1 MGAERTDYISRERD
15 GEESSIMEAGLI
27 DKKGKTIATVSVDGT
42 NNIDTAAV
50 AAALDNIPLAPV
62 PTVCRHAPKPK
73 GDNTAYQ
80 TEAQMETSLIFQL
93 ELNGIRYEAG
103 ITNEEALIANFRSC
117 IESFND
123 MSFTDSEWER
133 FLNLIKGYKG
143 VQAKTR
149 LFQEECVVAFKL
161 DDGRDANIRLVDKY
175 NPLRNKLQVIYQ
187 YRAEGGKRRNRY
199 DVTILMNGIPV
210 LQIELKRRGV
220 SIKEAFNQIERYQN
234 ESYGTDTGLFDFIQ
248 IFVISNGTNTRYY
261 ANTARLDK
269 TGNRR
274 TRRAGSFKQVNRW
287 SDAQNNP
294 IDDIEAFA
302 ASFLSPT
309 TLKMVLTRYCQ
320 LCVNGKFIV
329 LRPYQICAIEECLK
343 RITAM
348 ENADAWG
355 GKINFGGYIWHTTG
369 SGKTL
374 TTFRLVQIIAKY
386 CPDIDKAI
394 LIVDRK
400 DLDYQTICEFNK
412 FAKDSVNATR
422 NTKTLA
428 KQLASDRE
436 EDKVIVTTI
445 QKMDSYLKSS
455 KHRDAEAIG
464 KKVAILFDECHRS
477 QFGSMHKLISDNF
490 KRSIMFGFTG
500 TPILAENA
508 KSGGD
513 PTRRTTEQLFGK
525 CRHKYT
531 VANAID
537 DGNVL
542 PFRIDYIKTME
553 ESEQSK
559 RSNEKVRGIDT
570 ASALEAPKRI
580 EKNSRYILS
589 HFNQK
594 TMRNR
599 RLVSD
604 DGLSYRNGFVAM
616 LACQSI
622 SMAKRYYSVLKKLNG
637 TGDYPKLKIGIIY
650 SDAPN
655 TGIDEAGFIDDE
667 DLDASCLASSDRDFL
682 QGALDDYNKMFAT
695 TYSLDGEGF
704 DNYYK
709 DISKRMHGEG
719 NNGSLMPQD
728 QCLDLLIVVN
738 MFLTGFDSRILNTM
752 FIDKPLRMHGLVQTF
767 SRTNRIW
774 NEIKNYGN
782 IISFQTPEERVE
794 EAFSL
799 FGDDE
804 ANGKVLLKPYEEYL
818 DEYIKNAN
826 ELIDR
831 YPIGGR
837 LEGEQAKK
845 DFISTFNSVMRTL
858 NILVSFDEF
867 ASFRYSSADP
877 LTERSFQDYKGRY
890 LDLRADMMRQAEADK
905 EPIGNDIVFL
915 TELIASTDVNVD
927 YIIKCVEEH
936 RANGKNDPD
945 FIDNVVRK
953 ARTSPSLRDK
963 SELIRKFLNRTCS
976 AGASSGDTG
985 DDGEAVKLAWL
996 KTLSAEMNAEFE
1008 KIVKGDRID
1017 RAKTLS
1023 LLSRAF
1029 SERSGIPAG
1038 GTEIA
1043 SLITGVSRFGAG
1055 GDMRTEAKDRAYRDL
1070 NEFYGKYITVATEYP
1085 ITIPEK

>member
-1 MGAERTDYISRERD
+1 
-15 GEESSIMEAGLI
+15 MEAGLI
-27 DKKGKTIATVSVDGT
+27 DKKGKPIATVSVAGT
-42 NNIDTAAV
+42 DNCIDAV
-50 AAALDNIPLAPV
+50 AAALDNTPLAPV

-143 VQAKTR
+143 VQAKTC
-149 LFQEECVVAFKL
+149 LFQDECVVAFKL

-175 NPLRNKLQVIYQ
+175 NPLRNKLQVINQ

-234 ESYGTDTGLFDFIQ
+234 ESYGTDTGLFDFLQ

-287 SDAQNNP
+287 SDADNKP

-309 TLKMVLTRYCQ
+309 TLQMVLTRYCQ

-355 GKINFGGYIWHTTG
+355 GKINFSGYIWHATG

-374 TTFRLVQIIAKY
+374 TTFRLVQIIAKH
-386 CPDIDKAI
+386 CPNIDKAI

-412 FAKDSVNATR
+412 FSKDSVNATR

-525 CRHKYT
+525 CLHKYT

-709 DISKRMHGEG
+709 DISKRMRGEG

-804 ANGKVLLKPYEEYL
+804 ANGKVLLKPYGEYL

-845 DFISTFNSVMRTL
+845 DFISTFNAVMRTL

-867 ASFRYSSADP
+867 VPFRYSFADP
-877 LTERSFQDYKGRY
+877 LTERSFQDYRGCY

-915 TELIASTDVNVD
+915 TELVASTDVNVD

-936 RANGKNDPD
+936 RASGKNDPD
-945 FIDNVVRK
+945 FVENIVRK
-953 ARTSPSLRDK
+953 ARTSTALRDK
-963 SELIRKFLNRTCS
+963 SELIRKFLDRTCS
-976 AGASSGDTG
+976 AAASGEDG
-985 DDGEAVKLAWL
+985 DDGETVKLAWL
-996 KTLSAEMNAEFE
+996 KTLSAEMDAEFE
-1008 KIVKGDRID
+1008 KIVKGDKID

-1043 SLITGVSRFGAG
+1043 GLITGVSRFGAG

-1070 NEFYGKYITVATEYP
+1070 NGFYEKYITVATEYP
-1085 ITIPEK
+1085 ITIPGK

>member
-1 MGAERTDYISRERD
+1 
-15 GEESSIMEAGLI
+15 MEAGLI
-27 DKKGKTIATVSVDGT
+27 DKSDKTVATVSVDGV
-42 NNIDTAAV
+42 D
-50 AAALDNIPLAPV
+50 AAAAADRDNIALAPV
-62 PTVCRHAPKPK
+62 PTVCRNAPKVK
-73 GDNTAYQ
+73 HDDTAYQ
-80 TEAQMETSLIFQL
+80 TEAQMEEALIAQL
-93 ELNGIRYEAG
+93 DRNGIRYEPS
-103 ITNEEALIANFRSC
+103 ITSEEALIANFRSR
-117 IESFND
+117 IESLNN
-123 MSFTDSEWER
+123 MSFTDGEWGR
-133 FLNLIKGYKG
+133 FINIIKGRKG
-143 VQAKTR
+143 VLAKTI
-149 LFQEECVVAFKL
+149 LFQKWRVVALKL
-161 DDGRDANIRLVDKY
+161 DDGRDANIYLVDEY
-175 NPLRNKLQVIYQ
+175 DPLRNTLQVINQ
-187 YRAEGGKRRNRY
+187 YRADGGKRRNRY

-274 TRRAGSFKQVNRW
+274 SRRAGSFKQVNRW
-287 SDAQNNP
+287 SDSDNNP

-309 TLKMVLTRYCQ
+309 TVKMVLTRYCQ

-329 LRPYQICAIEECLK
+329 LRPYQISAIEECLK

-355 GKINFGGYIWHTTG
+355 GKINFGGYIWHATG

-374 TTFRLVQIIAKY
+374 TTFRLVQIIAKH

-394 LIVDRK
+394 LVVDRK

-412 FAKDSVNATR
+412 FAKDSVNATL
-422 NTKTLA
+422 NTRTLA

-445 QKMDSYLKSS
+445 QKLDSYLKSS
-455 KHRDAEAIG
+455 KYRNAEATD

-490 KRSIMFGFTG
+490 KNRIMFGFTG
-500 TPILAENA
+500 TPILVENA

-525 CRHKYT
+525 CLHKYT

-542 PFRIDYIKTME
+542 PFRIDHIKTME
-553 ESEQSK
+553 ESEESK

-622 SMAKRYYSVLKKLNG
+622 RMAKRYYSTLQKMNG
-637 TGDYPKLKIGIIY
+637 KNGFPKLKIGIIY

-682 QGALDDYNKMFAT
+682 QGALDDYNEMFAT

-709 DISKRMHGEG
+709 DISKRMRGEG

-782 IISFQTPEERVE
+782 IVLFQTPEERVE

-818 DEYIKNAN
+818 GKYIKDAS
-826 ELIDR
+826 ELVDK
-831 YPIGGR
+831 YPIGDR

-845 DFISTFNSVMRTL
+845 DFITTFNAVMRTL

-867 ASFRYSSADP
+867 TSSDKTDQPGKTDQFGNPVPFRYSSADP

-915 TELIASTDVNVD
+915 TELVASTDVNVD

-936 RANGKNDPD
+936 RASGKNDPD
-945 FIDNVVRK
+945 FVENVVRK
-953 ARTSPSLRDK
+953 ARTSTALRDK
-963 SELIRKFLNRTCS
+963 SELIRKFLDRTCS
-976 AGASSGDTG
+976 AGASSGEDG

-996 KTLSAEMNAEFE
+996 KTLSAEMDAEFE
-1008 KIVKGDRID
+1008 RIVKGDRID
-1017 RAKTLS
+1017 RAKTLA

-1029 SERSGIPAG
+1029 TERSGIPAG

-1070 NEFYGKYITVATEYP
+1070 NEFYEKYITVAAEYP
-1085 ITIPEK
+1085 ITIPGL

>member
-1 MGAERTDYISRERD
+1 
-15 GEESSIMEAGLI
+15 MEAGLI
-27 DKKGKTIATVSVDGT
+27 DKSGKTIATVSVDGT
-42 NNIDTAAV
+42 DNYIDAV
-50 AAALDNIPLAPV
+50 AAGLSNIALAPV
-62 PTVCRHAPKPK
+62 PTVCRHAPKIK
-73 GDNTAYQ
+73 HDNTAYQ

-93 ELNGIRYEAG
+93 ELNGIRYEPS

-117 IESFND
+117 IEEFND
-123 MSFTDSEWER
+123 LSFTDSEWER

-143 VQAKTR
+143 VLAKTR
-149 LFQEECVVAFKL
+149 LFQEERVVAFKL
-161 DDGRDANIRLVDKY
+161 DDGRDANIRIVDEY
-175 NPLRNKLQVIYQ
+175 NPLRNKLQVINQ

-274 TRRAGSFKQVNRW
+274 SRRAGSFKQVNRW
-287 SDAQNNP
+287 SDSNNNP

-309 TLKMVLTRYCQ
+309 TVKMVLTRYCQ

-329 LRPYQICAIEECLK
+329 LRPYQISAIEECLK
-343 RITAM
+343 RITAV

-374 TTFRLVQIIAKY
+374 TTFRLVQIIAKH

-394 LIVDRK
+394 LVVDRK

-422 NTKTLA
+422 NTRTLA

-445 QKMDSYLKSS
+445 QKLDSYLKSS
-455 KHRDAEAIG
+455 KHRSAEATD

-477 QFGSMHKLISDNF
+477 QFGTMHKLISDNF
-490 KRSIMFGFTG
+490 KNRIMFGFTG
-500 TPILAENA
+500 TPILVENA

-525 CRHKYT
+525 CLHKYT

-542 PFRIDYIKTME
+542 PFRIDHIKTME
-553 ESEQSK
+553 ESEESK

-622 SMAKRYYSVLKKLNG
+622 RMAKRYYSTLQKMNG
-637 TGDYPKLKIGIIY
+637 KNGFPKLKIGIIY

-682 QGALDDYNKMFAT
+682 QGALDDYNEMFAT
-695 TYSLDGEGF
+695 NYSLDGEGF

-709 DISKRMHGEG
+709 DISKRMRGEG

-782 IISFQTPEERVE
+782 IVLFQTPEERVD
-794 EAFSL
+794 EAFAL
-799 FGDDE
+799 FGDEE
-804 ANGKVLLKPYEEYL
+804 ANGKVLLKPYGEYL
-818 DEYIKNAN
+818 DKYIKDAS
-826 ELIDR
+826 ELVNK
-831 YPIGGR
+831 YPIGDR

-845 DFISTFNSVMRTL
+845 DFISTFNAVMRTL

-867 ASFRYSSADP
+867 VPFRYSSADP

-915 TELIASTDVNVD
+915 TELVASTDVNVD

-936 RANGKNDPD
+936 RASGKNDPD
-945 FIDNVVRK
+945 FVENVVRK
-953 ARTSPSLRDK
+953 ARTSTALRDK
-963 SELIRKFLNRTCS
+963 SELIRKFLDRTCS
-976 AGASSGDTG
+976 AGASSGEDG

-996 KTLSAEMNAEFE
+996 KTLSTEMDAEFE
-1008 KIVKGDRID
+1008 RIVKGDRID
-1017 RAKTLS
+1017 RAKTLA

-1029 SERSGIPAG
+1029 TERSGIPAG

-1043 SLITGVSRFGAG
+1043 GLITGVSRFGAG

>member
-1 MGAERTDYISRERD
+1 
-15 GEESSIMEAGLI
+15 MEAGLI
-27 DKKGKTIATVSVDGT
+27 DKRGKTIATVSVDGIDAAT
-42 NNIDTAAV
+42 AWSNIA
-50 AAALDNIPLAPV
+50 LAPV
-62 PTVCRHAPKPK
+62 STVCRNVPEIKH
-73 GDNTAYQ
+73 DDTAYQ
-80 TEAQMETSLIFQL
+80 TEAQMEEALIAQL
-93 ELNGIRYEAG
+93 DRNGIRYEAG
-103 ITNEEALIANFRSC
+103 ITNEESLIANFRSC
-117 IESFND
+117 IEEFNGL
-123 MSFTDSEWER
+123 SFTDGEWER
-133 FLNLIKGYKG
+133 FLNIIKGCKG
-143 VQAKTR
+143 VLDKTE
-149 LFQEECVVAFKL
+149 LFQKECVVSFKL

-175 NPLRNKLQVIYQ
+175 NPLRNKLQVINQ

-234 ESYGTDTGLFDFIQ
+234 ESYGTDTGLFDFLQ

-287 SDAQNNP
+287 SDADNKP

-374 TTFRLVQIIAKY
+374 TTFRLVQIIAKH
-386 CPDIDKAI
+386 CPNIDKAI

-412 FAKDSVNATR
+412 FSKDSVNATR

-455 KHRDAEAIG
+455 KHRDAEATG

-525 CRHKYT
+525 CLHKYT

-542 PFRIDYIKTME
+542 PFRIDHVKTME

-570 ASALEAPKRI
+570 ASALEAPERI

-594 TMRNR
+594 TMRDR

-622 SMAKRYYSVLKKLNG
+622 PMAKRYYSTLKKLNG

-709 DISKRMHGEG
+709 DISKRMRGEG

-752 FIDKPLRMHGLVQTF
+752 IVDKPLRMHGLVQTF

-782 IISFQTPEERVE
+782 IISLQIPEWRVE

-799 FGDDE
+799 FGDEE
-804 ANGKVLLKPYEEYL
+804 ANGKVLLKPYGEYL
-818 DEYIKNAN
+818 DEYIKDAN

-837 LEGEQAKK
+837 LDGEQAKK

-1043 SLITGVSRFGAG
+1043 DLITGVSRFGAG

-1070 NEFYGKYITVATEYP
+1070 NGFYEKYITVATEYP
-1085 ITIPEK
+1085 ITIPGL

>member
-1 MGAERTDYISRERD
+1 
-15 GEESSIMEAGLI
+15 MEAGLI
-27 DKKGKTIATVSVDGT
+27 DKRGKTIATVSVDGIDAAT
-42 NNIDTAAV
+42 AWSNIA
-50 AAALDNIPLAPV
+50 LAPV
-62 PTVCRHAPKPK
+62 STVCRNVPEIKH
-73 GDNTAYQ
+73 DDTAYQ
-80 TEAQMETSLIFQL
+80 TEAQMEEALIAQL
-93 ELNGIRYEAG
+93 DRNGIRYEPG
-103 ITNEEALIANFRSC
+103 ITDEKSLIANFRSC
-117 IESFND
+117 IEEFNGL
-123 MSFTDSEWER
+123 SFTDGEWER
-133 FLNLIKGYKG
+133 FLNIIKGCKG
-143 VQAKTR
+143 VLDKTE
-149 LFQEECVVAFKL
+149 LFQKECVVAFKL

-175 NPLRNKLQVIYQ
+175 NPLRNKLQVINQ

-234 ESYGTDTGLFDFIQ
+234 ESYGTDTGLFDFLQ

-287 SDAQNNP
+287 SDADNKP

-374 TTFRLVQIIAKY
+374 TTFRLVQIIAKH
-386 CPDIDKAI
+386 CPNIDKAI

-412 FAKDSVNATR
+412 FSKDSVNATR

-455 KHRDAEAIG
+455 KHRDTEALG

-525 CRHKYT
+525 CLHKYT

-542 PFRIDYIKTME
+542 PFRIDCIKTME
-553 ESEQSK
+553 ESEESK
-559 RSNEKVRGIDT
+559 HSNEKVRGIDT
-570 ASALEAPKRI
+570 ASALESPKRI
-580 EKNSRYILS
+580 EKNSRYIFS

-604 DGLSYRNGFVAM
+604 DGLSYRSGFVAM

-622 SMAKRYYSVLKKLNG
+622 PMAKRYYSTLKKLNG
-637 TGDYPKLKIGIIY
+637 KNGFPKLKIGIIY

-682 QGALDDYNKMFAT
+682 QAALDDYNEMFAT

-709 DISKRMHGEG
+709 DISKRMRGEG

-738 MFLTGFDSRILNTM
+738 MFLTGFDSRILNTL

-782 IISFQTPEERVE
+782 IVLFQTPEERVE

-799 FGDDE
+799 FGDEE
-804 ANGKVLLKPYEEYL
+804 ANGKVLLKPYGEYL
-818 DEYIKNAN
+818 DKYIKDAS
-826 ELIDR
+826 ELVNK

-845 DFISTFNSVMRTL
+845 DFITTFNAVMRTL

-877 LTERSFQDYKGRY
+877 LTERSFQDYRGRY

-915 TELIASTDVNVD
+915 TELVASTDVNVD

-936 RANGKNDPD
+936 RASGKNDPD
-945 FIDNVVRK
+945 FVETIVRK
-953 ARTSPSLRDK
+953 ARTSTALRDK
-963 SELIRKFLNRTCS
+963 SELIRKFLDRTS
-976 AGASSGDTG
+976 PVGASSGDAR
-985 DDGEAVKLAWL
+985 DDGETVKLAWL
-996 KTLSAEMNAEFE
+996 KTLSAEMDAEFE

-1017 RAKTLS
+1017 RSKTLA

-1029 SERSGIPAG
+1029 TERSGIPAG

-1070 NEFYGKYITVATEYP
+1070 NGFYEKYITVATEYP
-1085 ITIPEK
+1085 ITIPGL

>member
-1 MGAERTDYISRERD
+1 
-15 GEESSIMEAGLI
+15 MEAGLI
-27 DKKGKTIATVSVDGT
+27 DKRGKTIATVSVDGIDAAT
-42 NNIDTAAV
+42 AWSNIA
-50 AAALDNIPLAPV
+50 LAPV
-62 PTVCRHAPKPK
+62 STVCRNVPEIKH
-73 GDNTAYQ
+73 DDTAYQ
-80 TEAQMETSLIFQL
+80 TEAQMEEALIAQL
-93 ELNGIRYEAG
+93 DRNGIRYEAG
-103 ITNEEALIANFRSC
+103 ITNEESLIANFRSC
-117 IESFND
+117 IEEFNGL
-123 MSFTDSEWER
+123 SFTDGEWER
-133 FLNLIKGYKG
+133 FLNIIKGCKG
-143 VQAKTR
+143 VLDKTE
-149 LFQEECVVAFKL
+149 LFQKECVVAFKL

-175 NPLRNKLQVIYQ
+175 NPLRNKLQVINQ

-234 ESYGTDTGLFDFIQ
+234 ESYGTDTGLFDFLQ

-287 SDAQNNP
+287 SDADNNP

-302 ASFLSPT
+302 SSFLSPT

-374 TTFRLVQIIAKY
+374 TTFRLVQIIAKH
-386 CPDIDKAI
+386 CPNIDKAI

-412 FAKDSVNATR
+412 FSKDSVNATR

-455 KHRDAEAIG
+455 KHRNAEAID

-525 CRHKYT
+525 CLHKYT

-570 ASALEAPKRI
+570 ASALEATERI
-580 EKNSRYILS
+580 ELNSRYILS

-594 TMRNR
+594 TMRDR
-599 RLVSD
+599 RLASD
-604 DGLSYRNGFVAM
+604 DGSSYRNGFNAM

-622 SMAKRYYSVLKKLNG
+622 SMAKKYYAVLKKMSG
-637 TGDYPKLKIGIIY
+637 TGDYPSLKIGIIY
-650 SDAPN
+650 SDATN

-709 DISKRMHGEG
+709 DISKRMRGEG

-782 IISFQTPEERVE
+782 IVLFQTPEERVE
-794 EAFSL
+794 EAFSM

-804 ANGKVLLKPYEEYL
+804 ANGKVLLKPYGEYL
-818 DEYIKNAN
+818 DKYIKDAS
-826 ELIDR
+826 ELIDK
-831 YPIGGR
+831 YPIGDR

-845 DFISTFNSVMRTL
+845 DFISTFNAVMRTL

-867 ASFRYSSADP
+867 VPFRYSSADP

-890 LDLRADMMRQAEADK
+890 LDLRADMMKQAEADK

-915 TELIASTDVNVD
+915 TELVASTDVNVD

-936 RANGKNDPD
+936 RAGGKNDPD

-1043 SLITGVSRFGAG
+1043 DLITGVSRFGAG

-1070 NEFYGKYITVATEYP
+1070 NGFYEKYITVATEYP
-1085 ITIPEK
+1085 ITIPGL

>member
-1 MGAERTDYISRERD
+1 
-15 GEESSIMEAGLI
+15 MEAGLI
-27 DKKGKTIATVSVDGT
+27 DKRGKTIATVSVDGIDAAT
-42 NNIDTAAV
+42 AWSNIA
-50 AAALDNIPLAPV
+50 LAPV
-62 PTVCRHAPKPK
+62 STVCRNVPEIKH
-73 GDNTAYQ
+73 DDTAYQ
-80 TEAQMETSLIFQL
+80 TEAQMEEALIAQL
-93 ELNGIRYEAG
+93 DRNGIRYEPG
-103 ITNEEALIANFRSC
+103 ITDEKSLIANFRSC
-117 IESFND
+117 IEEFNGL
-123 MSFTDSEWER
+123 SFTDGEWER
-133 FLNLIKGYKG
+133 FLNIIKGCKG
-143 VQAKTR
+143 VLDKTD
-149 LFQEECVVAFKL
+149 LFQKECVVAFKL

-175 NPLRNKLQVIYQ
+175 NPLRNKLQVINQ

-287 SDAQNNP
+287 SDADNKP

-355 GKINFGGYIWHTTG
+355 GKINFSGYIWHTTG

-374 TTFRLVQIIAKY
+374 TTFRLVQIIAKH
-386 CPDIDKAI
+386 CPNIDKAI

-412 FAKDSVNATR
+412 FSKDSVNATR

-455 KHRDAEAIG
+455 KHRDAEATG

-525 CRHKYT
+525 CLHKYT

-542 PFRIDYIKTME
+542 PFRIDHIKTME

-570 ASALEAPKRI
+570 ASALESPKRI
-580 EKNSRYILS
+580 EKNSRYIFS

-604 DGLSYRNGFVAM
+604 DGLSYRHGFVAM

-622 SMAKRYYSVLKKLNG
+622 SMAKRYYSTLQKMNG
-637 TGDYPKLKIGIIY
+637 KNGFPKLKIGIIY
-650 SDAPN
+650 SNAPN

-682 QGALDDYNKMFAT
+682 HSALDDYNKMFAT

-709 DISKRMHGEG
+709 DISKRMRGEG
-719 NNGSLMPQD
+719 NNGSLMSQD

-738 MFLTGFDSRILNTM
+738 MFLTGFDSRILNTL

-782 IISFQTPEERVE
+782 IVLFQTPEERVE

-804 ANGKVLLKPYEEYL
+804 ANGKVLLKPYGEYL
-818 DEYIKNAN
+818 DKYIKDAS
-826 ELIDR
+826 ELVDK

-936 RANGKNDPD
+936 RAGGKNDPD

-963 SELIRKFLNRTCS
+963 SELIRKFLDRTCS
-976 AGASSGDTG
+976 AGASSGDAG

-996 KTLSAEMNAEFE
+996 KTLSAEMDAEFE
-1008 KIVKGDRID
+1008 KIVKGDKID

-1043 SLITGVSRFGAG
+1043 GLITGVSRFGAG

-1070 NEFYGKYITVATEYP
+1070 NGFYEKYITVATEYP
-1085 ITIPEK
+1085 ITIPGL

>member
-1 MGAERTDYISRERD
+1 
-15 GEESSIMEAGLI
+15 MEAGLN
-27 DKKGKTIATVSVDGT
+27 DKNGKTIATASADGT
-42 NNIDTAAV
+42 GCIDTTVRNNIA
-50 AAALDNIPLAPV
+50 LAPV
-62 PTVCRHAPKPK
+62 PTVCRNVPKSK
-73 GDNTAYQ
+73 NANAAYQ
-80 TEAQMETSLIFQL
+80 TEAQMEEALITQL
-93 ELNGIRYEAG
+93 DRNGIRYEPD
-103 ITNEEALIANFRSC
+103 ITNEDALIANFRSR
-117 IESFND
+117 IESLND
-123 MSFTDSEWER
+123 LSFTDGEWDR

-143 VQAKTR
+143 VLAKTR
-149 LFQEECVVAFKL
+149 LFQEERVVAFKL
-161 DDGRDANIRLVDKY
+161 DDGQDANIRIVDEY
-175 NPLRNKLQVIYQ
+175 DPLRNTLQVINQ

-199 DVTILMNGIPV
+199 DVTILMNGLPV

-248 IFVISNGTNTRYY
+248 IFVISNGTDTRYY
-261 ANTARLDK
+261 PNTARLDK

-274 TRRAGSFKQVNRW
+274 SRRTGSFKQVNRW
-287 SDAQNNP
+287 SDAQNEP

-302 ASFLSPT
+302 ASFLAPT
-309 TLKMVLTRYCQ
+309 PLKMILTRYCQ

-329 LRPYQICAIEECLK
+329 LRPYQISAIEACLK
-343 RITAM
+343 QIAAM

-355 GKINFGGYIWHTTG
+355 SKTNFGGYIWHTTG

-374 TTFRLVQIIAKY
+374 TSFRLIQIMAKH

-400 DLDYQTICEFNK
+400 DLDYQTLCEFNK
-412 FAKDSVNATR
+412 FAKDSVNATK
-422 NTKTLA
+422 NTTTLA

-436 EDKVIVTTI
+436 EDKTIVTTI
-445 QKMDSYLKSS
+445 QKMDSYLKG
-455 KHRDAEAIG
+455 KHRNATATG
-464 KKVAILFDECHRS
+464 KRTVILFDECHRS
-477 QFGSMHKLISDNF
+477 QFGAMHKLISDNF
-490 KRSIMFGFTG
+490 KRSVMFGFTG

-525 CRHKYT
+525 CLHKYT

-542 PFRIDYIKTME
+542 PFRIDYVKTME
-553 ESEQSK
+553 ESEKSK

-570 ASALEAPKRI
+570 ASALENPERI
-580 EKNSRYILS
+580 EKNSRYILD
-589 HFNQK
+589 HFKQK
-594 TMRNR
+594 TMGDR
-599 RLVSD
+599 RLASD
-604 DGLSYRNGFVAM
+604 DGTSYRNGFNAM

-622 SMAKRYYSVLKKLNG
+622 SMAKRYYTTLKRISG
-637 TGDYPKLKIGIIY
+637 PDDPDLKIGIIY

-655 TGIDEAGFIDDE
+655 TGIDEDGFIDDE
-667 DLDASCLASSDRDFL
+667 DLDSSCIASSDRDFL
-682 QGALDDYNKMFAT
+682 QAALDDYNEMFAT

-709 DISKRMHGEG
+709 DISKRMRGEG
-719 NNGSLMPQD
+719 SNGSLMPQD

-774 NEIKNYGN
+774 NEIKSYGN
-782 IISFQTPEERVE
+782 IILFQTPEERVS

-799 FGDDE
+799 FGDDK
-804 ANGKVLLKPYEEYL
+804 ANGKVLLKPYQEYL
-818 DEYIKNAN
+818 DDYIKNAS
-826 ELIDR
+826 EIVSK

-845 DFISTFNSVMRTL
+845 DFITTFNAVMRTL
-858 NILVSFDEF
+858 NVLGAFDEF
-867 ASFRYSSADP
+867 AAFRYSSDDP
-877 LTERSFQDYKGRY
+877 LTERSLQDYRGRY
-890 LDLRADMMRQAEADK
+890 LDLRADMMKQAEADK

-915 TELIASTDVNVD
+915 TELVASTDINVD
-927 YIIKCVEEH
+927 YILKCVEEH
-936 RANGKNDPD
+936 RASGKNDPD
-945 FIDNVVRK
+945 FIDTIVRK
-953 ARTSPSLRDK
+953 ARSSTALRDK

-976 AGASSGDTG
+976 TVSSSGKDG
-985 DDGEAVKLAWL
+985 DDEESVKLAWL
-996 KTLSAEMNAEFE
+996 KTLSAEMDTEFE
-1008 KIVKGDRID
+1008 RIVTGDRID
-1017 RAKTLS
+1017 RAKTLA

-1029 SERSGIPAG
+1029 MERSGIPAC

-1055 GDMRTEAKDRAYRDL
+1055 GDLRTEAKDKAYRDL
-1070 NEFYGKYITVATEYP
+1070 NEFYEKYITVTAEYP
-1085 ITIPEK
+1085 ITIPGK